1 MKRKTFLLTT
11 TAATLAVI
19 AIPVIRYYNKKSKL
33 YNPLI
38 MPDDLSRFC
47 DEKTIREIG
56 ISYRGMVPAENE
68 KKKLTELLLTDYDG
82 KVITNSDKYK
92 VIELLDKKI
101 LKEFSDYNKIQ
112 VIKGWIISTTEARQC
127 ALFSLT

>member
-1 MKRKTFLLTT
+1 MKRKAFLLTT
-11 TAATLAVI
+11 TVAALAVI
-19 AIPVIRYYNKKSKL
+19 SIPVVRYYNKKSGL
-33 YNPLI
+33 YDPLT

-56 ISYRGMVPAENE
+56 ISYRKIVPAENE
-68 KKKLTELLLTDYDG
+68 KKKLTELLLTDNDG
-82 KVITNSDKYK
+82 NVIAGTDKFK

-101 LKEFSDYNKIQ
+101 LKDFSDYNKILA
-112 VIKGWIISTTEARQC
+112 IKGWVISITEARQC

>member
-11 TAATLAVI
+11 AAATLAVI
-19 AIPVIRYYNKKSKL
+19 AIPVVRYYSEKSKL
-33 YNPLI
+33 YDPLI
-38 MPDDLSRFC
+38 MPDALSRFC

-56 ISYRGMVPAENE
+56 ISYRSMVSAENE

-82 KVITNSDKYK
+82 KVMDNSDKYK
-92 VIELLDKKI
+92 VIELLDSKV
-101 LKEFSDYNKIQ
+101 LKDFSDYNKIH
-112 VIKGWIISTTEARQC
+112 VIKGWVISITEARQC

>member
-11 TAATLAVI
+11 TFATLAVI
-19 AIPVIRYYNKKSKL
+19 TIPVVRYYNKKSKL
-33 YNPLI
+33 DDPLI

-56 ISYRGMVPAENE
+56 ISYRSIVPAENE

-82 KVITNSDKYK
+82 KVMANSDKYK
-92 VIELLDKKI
+92 VIELMDTKV
-101 LKEFSDYNKIQ
+101 LKDFTDYNKIH
-112 VIKGWIISTTEARQC
+112 VIKGWVISITEARQC